1 MINIQIYFE
10 YKYRNEKEGEEILD
24 LKNWIVEIKENS
36 DNKLSLRKYL
46 KNLKF

>member
-10 YKYRNEKEGEEILD
+10 YKYRNEKDVKEILD
-24 LKNWIVEIKENS
+24 LNNCIVEIKENS

-46 KNLKF
+46 KNL

>member
-10 YKYRNEKEGEEILD
+10 YKYRNEKEREEILD

-36 DNKLSLRKYL
+36 DNKLILRKYL